1 MGSVRTLLAI
11 AVVFGHSYGFIF
23 VGGRLAVQLF
33 YVISGFLIS
42 YVLVEARTY
51 RSVSSFYI
59 NRFLRLFPIYWFVAL
74 TTIIAVLLASLIFN
88 QTHQIISTFE
98 VLGFEGRLSLGLS
111 NILLFGQDWIMFTGV
126 RDGEF
131 QFVTDFKESDVNVWE
146 GLLVPQAWTLGL
158 ELSFYLIAP
167 FVLVRRNL
175 MITLLISSIVL
186 RCYLIYIGLGTKDPW
201 TYRFF
206 PTELALFIF
215 GAFSHQF
222 LKPLYEKIDLL
233 TVNLSKILTLA
244 IFLYCTVYFLLP
256 YKELNALC
264 LIVMFILFLPY
275 LFKFQS
281 KNRWD
286 SRIGELSYP
295 IYISHMLVIWSA
307 GFILGI
313 DHSSLVGSLII
324 VFITVIFSQII
335 NLSIGKFFEK
345 FRTKVKEQY

>member
-158 ELSFYLIAP
+158 ELSFYLIASP
-167 FVLVRRNL
+167 
-175 MITLLISSIVL
+175 
-186 RCYLIYIGLGTKDPW
+186 RCAK
-201 TYRFF
+201 
-206 PTELALFIF
+206 
-215 GAFSHQF
+215 
-222 LKPLYEKIDLL
+222 
-233 TVNLSKILTLA
+233 
-244 IFLYCTVYFLLP
+244 
-256 YKELNALC
+256 
-264 LIVMFILFLPY
+264 
-275 LFKFQS
+275 
-281 KNRWD
+281 
-286 SRIGELSYP
+286 
-295 IYISHMLVIWSA
+295 
-307 GFILGI
+307 
-313 DHSSLVGSLII
+313 
-324 VFITVIFSQII
+324 
-335 NLSIGKFFEK
+335 
-345 FRTKVKEQY
+345 